1 MKQTSYLKVT
11 GVLFLLLLFSI
22 SVFGQTITVHGTV
35 RGPSNTVLVGV
46 IIKVQGSSAGIIT
59 DLDGKYSIQIP
70 SSSKLAF
77 SYVGYKTQVIDVA
90 GKTKIDVVL
99 EEDTKLMD
107 EVVVI
112 GYGTIKK
119 SDLTGAVSSADLKS
133 FEKSPNVNIGQSL
146 QGSVPGLNVGQVTS
160 AGETPNITIRGQ
172 NTISG
177 GTGVLVVVDGIITGN
192 SLSSL
197 NPLDI
202 ASIEVLKDAS
212 STAVYGAQAANGVL
226 LVTTKKGKAGKARVS
241 FSSSY
246 SIQNPT
252 HNYSTMNR
260 AQDLEFMK
268 NLMWS
273 KAYTAAS
280 GYTEDNSDFNL
291 FTYNPD
297 NLLSND
303 DNTDFTTTDYDWWGK
318 CTRTTSIFDNKF
330 NISGGN
336 EDITYLF
343 SLGNVIQ
350 KNLLVNDDFR
360 RNTARLNLDAKI
372 RPWWKFGTQLSGSFQ
387 NMDGAEP
394 TLWTL
399 YSMNPMVTPYDDDG
413 NLVTTPMNM
422 ARSNPLLGSDMSD
435 KERKNFFVG
444 NLYTEIQLPLKGLS
458 YRLNYGNEY
467 NVYNHFQS
475 NPHGNS
481 ETGEAYKVNSSS
493 LTYTLDN
500 ILTYAHD
507 FGKHSIGG
515 TLVYGVRHY
524 TYEYTKAD
532 ATEFDRLSLGYN
544 SLTEGTNQYTTSAA
558 NSNSSLYQMGRVNY
572 KYNNRY
578 LFTATLRRDGFSGFA
593 KNYKFGYFPSASL
606 GWIMSDESFFKVP
619 AINYMKLRLGYG
631 VSGNLPYNKTNY
643 TNSYTS
649 LSTVNTTGGY
659 VFGDEG
665 STVMRQELASLANNN
680 LKWERTTG
688 VNVGLD
694 FHLLHDRI
702 QGSLEAYQT
711 TTHDLLFDV
720 SIPIMTGFSSI
731 KSNIGK
737 IRNKGIE
744 FTVTSHNITTKSF
757 NWSTTFNIASN
768 SNKILAL
775 NGSDLVG
782 SGLFI
787 GKSLSAIYDYKVDG
801 IYQVADE
808 TNGTIPTNY
817 HVGNYKI
824 HDVSGDG
831 SISTADLS
839 VIGKTDP
846 DYRFSILN
854 TFMYKHF
861 TLSFFI
867 NSVQG
872 GKNSY
877 LGQNSYTLT
886 AMDNTSMEC
895 NHLYEF
901 SKHVWSP
908 KNPDGIYA
916 AYETAGAITPTRYEG
931 RSFVRLQDITLDYSL
946 PKSMISKIGLDNIN
960 VYVTGKNLLTF
971 TGWHGWD
978 PEANS
983 GTINM
988 SYVGRDED
996 HKTVNKSGD
1005 DYEGRPVMRSFTFG
1019 INFNF

>member
-1 MKQTSYLKVT
+1 MKDKKQIFKATLI
-11 GVLFLLLLFSI
+11 LLPMLLFSLCCFAQSI
-22 SVFGQTITVHGTV
+22 VHGTV
-35 RGPSNTVLVGV
+35 VDETGAP
-46 IIKVQGSSAGIIT
+46 IIGANVKVEGAKFGTIT
-59 DLDGKYSIQIP
+59 DVDGKF
-70 SSSKLAF
+70 KLDVPKNATLTV
-77 SYVGYKTQVIDVA
+77 SYMGYKPQNITVGDQKSLKINLEPTATQ
-90 GKTKIDVVL
+90 
-99 EEDTKLMD
+99 MD

-112 GYGTIKK
+112 GYGTAKK
-119 SDLTGAVSSADLKS
+119 SDLTGAISSADLKS
-133 FEKSPNVNIGQSL
+133 FKKSPNVNIGQSL

-160 AGETPNITIRGQ
+160 AGATPDITIRGQ

-177 GTGVLVVVDGIITGN
+177 GTGVLVIVDGIITGN

-197 NPLDI
+197 NPQDI

-226 LVTTKKGKAGKARVS
+226 LVTTKKGTAGKAKVS

-273 KAYTAAS
+273 KAYTASS
-280 GYTEDNSDFNL
+280 GYTEDNSSFNL
-291 FTYNPD
+291 FTYCPD
-297 NLLSND
+297 SYLYNAD
-303 DNTDFTTTDYDWWGK
+303 KTDFTTTDYDWWGK

-330 NISGGN
+330 SISGGN
-336 EDITYLF
+336 NDITYLF
-343 SLGNVIQ
+343 SLGNVTQ
-350 KNLLVNDDFR
+350 KNLLVNDDFK
-360 RNTARLNLDAKI
+360 RNTVRLNIDAKI

-399 YSMNPMVTPYDDDG
+399 YSMNPMVTPYDDEG

-422 ARSNPLLGSDMSD
+422 ARNNPLLGSDMSD

-481 ETGEAYKVNSSS
+481 ETGEAYKINSSAFD
-493 LTYTLDN
+493 YTVDN
-500 ILTYAHD
+500 ILSYAND
-507 FGKHSIGG
+507 FGKHSIGA
-515 TLVYGVRHY
+515 TLVYGARHY

-532 ATEFDRLSLGYN
+532 ATEFDRLTLGYN
-544 SLTEGTNQYTTSAA
+544 SLTLGSNQYTTSSA
-558 NSNSSLYQMGRVNY
+558 NDNSSLYQMGRVNY

-578 LFTATLRRDGFSGFA
+578 LLTATLRRDGFSGFA

-606 GWIMSDESFFKVP
+606 AWIMSDESFFKIP
-619 AINYMKLRLGYG
+619 AINYLKLRFGYG
-631 VSGNLPYNKTNY
+631 VSGNLPYNTSNY

-649 LSTVNTTGGY
+649 LSTVTTTGGY
-659 VFGDEG
+659 VFGDDG
-665 STVMRQELASLANNN
+665 SAVNRQELASLANND
-680 LKWERTTG
+680 LKWERTEG

-702 QGSLEAYQT
+702 QGSVEAYQT
-711 TTHDLLFDV
+711 TTHDLLYAV

-731 KSNIGK
+731 ESNIGK
-737 IRNKGIE
+737 IRNKGVE
-744 FTVTSHNITTKSF
+744 FTVTSHNITTKNF
-757 NWSTTFNIASN
+757 DWSTTFNISTN

-775 NGSDLVG
+775 NGGDLIT
-782 SGLFI
+782 SGLFV
-787 GKSLSAIYDYKVDG
+787 GQSLSAVYGYKVDG
-801 IYQVADE
+801 IYTVEDYN
-808 TNGTIPTNY
+808 NGTIPKNY
-817 HVGNYKI
+817 YIGNYKI
-824 HDVSGDG
+824 HDENGDG
-831 SISTADLS
+831 TISTADRTI
-839 VIGKTDP
+839 IGKTDP
-846 DYRFSILN
+846 AYRFSIMN
-854 TFMYKHF
+854 TLTYKQF

-877 LGQNSYTLT
+877 LGENYYTLT
-886 AMDNTSMEC
+886 AGDNTSMEC

-908 KNPDGIYA
+908 KNLGGIYA
-916 AYETAGAITPTRYEG
+916 AYVTSGAITPIRYES
-931 RSFVRLQDITLDYSL
+931 RSFVRLQDITLNYNL
-946 PKSMISKIGLDNIN
+946 PKNLISKVKLDNVE

-978 PEANS
+978 PEANY
-983 GTINM
+983 GTVTP
-988 SYVGRDED
+988 VGRSSSI
-996 HKTVNKSGD
+996 NKSGD

-1019 INFNF
+1019 ININF